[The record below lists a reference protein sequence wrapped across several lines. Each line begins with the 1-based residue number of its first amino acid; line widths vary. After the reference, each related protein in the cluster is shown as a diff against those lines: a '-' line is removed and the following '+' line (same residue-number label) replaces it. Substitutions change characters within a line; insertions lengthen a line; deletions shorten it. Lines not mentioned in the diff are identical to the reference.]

1 MSKTVRFSISI
12 ESDLIDAFDALS
24 HEMGYSNRSE
34 AIRDA
39 IRHRMVQQEWESGHE
54 VAGVITLLYD
64 HHRAGLAEALMEI
77 QHHALTEVIST
88 THVHV
93 DADNCLEFVAVRGEA
108 HAIEHLASRMISLKG
123 VKHGALTGTSTGKRL
138 T

>member
-1 MSKTVRFSISI
+1 MGKLVRFSISI
-12 ESDLIDAFDALS
+12 DADLIDAFDSLS
-24 HEMGYSNRSE
+24 REMGSANRSE

-39 IRHRMVQQEWESGHE
+39 IRHRMVQHEWESGSE

-64 HHRAGLAEALMEI
+64 HHRSGLAEALTEM

-88 THVHV
+88 THVHI

-108 HAIEHLASRMISLKG
+108 RVIERLANQMISLKG
-123 VKHGALTGTSTGKRL
+123 VKHGALTGTSTGKQL
-138 T
+138 I